1 MLQNCVVNATL
12 LYTPPNT
19 SIKSTTSTYL
29 YNVTAQ
35 KSGYFETMEQ
45 SCHIICCS
53 LTNWQNAALALCHV
67 YCTIICTYTSH
78 LWVVSGC
85 CTSLFHIC
93 KRNQK
98 LKSLSYNFFYFSLL
112 LFSYTMFCLFSFFVP
127 TEIMNKSERHVCGSV
142 SHDIRLQNQH
152 IPTNCSQITRS
163 WMGDFLSQAVLW
175 NRWRNS
181 VMLQRILK
189 GLCVRKRMIPQAATW
204 QEVRKQASKGSF
216 EKRVLTL
223 AGGESGAPGVAPYAH
238 HQRISHQVVAVV
250 TLELQSMPSV
260 QAEFLHF
267 TVQHLFGADA
277 ASDHWQDRK
286 TTGMWC
292 QTCLMHR
299 RPFTSFAHCLPSIP
313 SHVGT
318 GRLHVPLSRQV
329 SVSGPTSCSPGSHT

>member
-1 MLQNCVVNATL
+1 MNYISLRD
-12 LYTPPNT
+12 
-19 SIKSTTSTYL
+19 KS
-29 YNVTAQ
+29 
-35 KSGYFETMEQ
+35 
-45 SCHIICCS
+45 
-53 LTNWQNAALALCHV
+53 W
-67 YCTIICTYTSH
+67 
-78 LWVVSGC
+78 
-85 CTSLFHIC
+85 
-93 KRNQK
+93 
-98 LKSLSYNFFYFSLL
+98 
-112 LFSYTMFCLFSFFVP
+112 
-127 TEIMNKSERHVCGSV
+127 V
-142 SHDIRLQNQH
+142 SHDIRLKNQH

-163 WMGDFLSQAVLW
+163 WVGDFLSQAVLW

-204 QEVRKQASKGSF
+204 QEVRKQTSKDSF

-277 ASDHWQDRK
+277 ATDHWQDRK

-292 QTCLMHR
+292 QTCLMSDVSDAQ
-299 RPFTSFAHCLPSIP
+299 TSFHFFCSLSALHTFTPRHRQAPRAI
-313 SHVGT
+313 VQT
-318 GRLHVPLSRQV
+318 GERLWADQLQPRITHIGDIVRAGLTRRLCILYCGRSPTWLQWGRCEEKCQRCG
-329 SVSGPTSCSPGSHT
+329 SVKV